1 MELFLL
7 VAGSHF
13 LALLLPGADF
23 FLIVRLA
30 ARSGWRACVGL
41 CTGIAI
47 GNACYVA
54 LAFLGLQVL
63 QQAPVLLWGIHLLGA
78 AYLLT
83 LSVTLLR
90 PKIPVTTPSA
100 KPNPI
105 AHTALRNFGMGLLS
119 ALLNPKNGLFY
130 MSLASVL
137 SQQHASLLL
146 YVACAV
152 WMVGVVWLWDMAVAV
167 LLGHPVLM
175 RRFQHGLPQI
185 ERIAGLMLGGLALAM
200 LWQARQA
207 LV

>member
-83 LSVTLLR
+83 LSVTLLC
-90 PKIPVTTPSA
+90 PKTPVTPTE
-100 KPNPI
+100 KTNPI
-105 AHTALRNFGMGLLS
+105 AHLAHDLGFADQSHFQRVFKAHTA
-119 ALLNPKNGLFY
+119 ATPKQY
-130 MSLASVL
+130 
-137 SQQHASLLL
+137 Q
-146 YVACAV
+146 
-152 WMVGVVWLWDMAVAV
+152 
-167 LLGHPVLM
+167 
-175 RRFQHGLPQI
+175 
-185 ERIAGLMLGGLALAM
+185 
-200 LWQARQA
+200 
-207 LV
+207 

>member
-41 CTGIAI
+41 CTGIAL

-54 LAFLGLQVL
+54 LAFMGLQVL
-63 QQAPVLLWGIHLLGA
+63 QQTPVLLWGIHLLGA

-90 PKIPVTTPSA
+90 PKTPVTTPSA

-137 SQQHASLLL
+137 SQQQASLLL

-152 WMVGVVWLWDMAVAV
+152 WMVGLVWLKDKAVPSFV
-167 LLGHPVLM
+167 SNC
-175 RRFQHGLPQI
+175 GLTPRPEQQVF
-185 ERIAGLMLGGLALAM
+185 R
-200 LWQARQA
+200 
-207 LV
+207 

>member
-41 CTGIAI
+41 CTGIAM
-47 GNACYVA
+47 GNACYVV

-83 LSVTLLR
+83 LSVALLR
-90 PKIPVTTPSA
+90 PKTPTPTPAA

-105 AHTALRNFGMGLLS
+105 AHTPLRNFGMGLLS

-146 YVACAV
+146 YVTCAV
-152 WMVGVVWLWDMAVAV
+152 WMVSVVWLWDMTVAV
-167 LLGHPVLM
+167 LLGNPVLM
-175 RRFQHGLPQI
+175 RRFQYWLPQI
-185 ERIAGLMLGGLALAM
+185 ERGAGVMLGGLALAM
-200 LWQARQA
+200 LWQALQA
-207 LV
+207 LA